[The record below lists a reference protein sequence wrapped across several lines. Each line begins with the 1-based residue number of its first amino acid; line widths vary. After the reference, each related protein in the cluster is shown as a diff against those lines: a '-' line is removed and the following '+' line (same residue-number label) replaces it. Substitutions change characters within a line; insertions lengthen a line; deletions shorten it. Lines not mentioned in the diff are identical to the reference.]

1 MVEHETP
8 LPEICEVKAVTVHRE
23 TIKKDIIDI
32 FQDPD
37 VLKNILMFTIIGYN
51 GSVEIGEGVGV
62 AREAL
67 TRFWQQFCYSL
78 AVGVQEKVPAI
89 RHDHQKLQWEAIARV
104 LVYGFIREKYFP
116 ISLSLVFVASC
127 LFEEESLT
135 KHNLLQSFRM
145 YIADDERDTYD
156 RCIKGDISPE
166 DDEVLELLSCYKC
179 YRTPTA
185 ENIQSIFSELAH
197 QELIQKPKYVVHCWS
212 PHLQALRSFT

>member
-1 MVEHETP
+1 MHLIILLYHSYILEHSLIMVEHETP

-104 LVYGFIREKYFP
+104 LVYGFICEKYFP
-116 ISLSLVFVASC
+116 FLCPWCLLHLVF
-127 LFEEESLT
+127 
-135 KHNLLQSFRM
+135 FR
-145 YIADDERDTYD
+145 R
-156 RCIKGDISPE
+156 
-166 DDEVLELLSCYKC
+166 V
-179 YRTPTA
+179 
-185 ENIQSIFSELAH
+185 
-197 QELIQKPKYVVHCWS
+197 
-212 PHLQALRSFT
+212 

>member
-8 LPEICEVKAVTVHRE
+8 LPEICEMKAVTVHRP
-23 TIKKDIIDI
+23 TIKKDIIYI

-62 AREAL
+62 VREAL
-67 TRFWQQFCYSL
+67 TSFWQQFCDSL
-78 AVGVQEKVPAI
+78 ALGVQEKVPAI
-89 RHDHQKLQWEAIARV
+89 RHDHQKSQWEAIARV

-135 KHNLLQSFRM
+135 NHDLLQSFLM
-145 YIADDERDTYD
+145 YIADDERDTYA
-156 RCIKGDISPE
+156 G
-166 DDEVLELLSCYKC
+166 
-179 YRTPTA
+179 
-185 ENIQSIFSELAH
+185 AH
-197 QELIQKPKYVVHCWS
+197 IRVCVWGGCVTSFLPPPQQ
-212 PHLQALRSFT
+212 LRIG